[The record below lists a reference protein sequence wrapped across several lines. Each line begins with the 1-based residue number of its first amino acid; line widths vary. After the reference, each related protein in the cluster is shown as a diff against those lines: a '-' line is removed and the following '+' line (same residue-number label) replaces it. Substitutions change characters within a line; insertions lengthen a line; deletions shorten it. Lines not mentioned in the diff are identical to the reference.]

1 MDRIRAL
8 FARRTVTPAQ
18 TELEAARQRFSD
30 DRLDH
35 ALKAAWDM
43 LVAAEHPAAASGHAK
58 HARQFVAQAIVRA
71 ARTASDTNALQLAGV
86 DAFRFTAFPYR
97 RANEPPS
104 ISRGRAA

>member
-8 FARRTVTPAQ
+8 FARPTARPAQ

-30 DRLDH
+30 EGLDH

-43 LVAAEHPAAASGHAK
+43 LLAAEHPATAPGHAK
-58 HARQFVAQAIVRA
+58 QARQFVAQAIVRA
-71 ARTASDTNALQLAGV
+71 ARATSDTNALRLAGV
-86 DAFRFTAFPYR
+86 DAFRFTAFPYS
-97 RANEPPS
+97 RANEPLS